1 MLRSTTS
8 NESGVYRFDA
18 VDLGEHDL
26 TVKAHGFRTM
36 TNRSLN
42 VQAAQTV
49 GLDVQL
55 EVGDNVS
62 VVEVSAEAIQLQTET
77 PVRGGNVNST
87 AAINLPF
94 YSRNPA
100 MLAIT
105 LPGVYERTTEH
116 RRRGYFFGEWRS
128 RTIQ

>member
-1 MLRSTTS
+1 MQ
-8 NESGVYRFDA
+8 SGVYRFDA

-26 TVKAHGFRTM
+26 TVKARGFRTM

-49 GLDVQL
+49 GIDIRL

-62 VVEVSAEAIQLQTET
+62 VIEVSAEANQLQTEA
-77 PVRGGNVNST
+77 PVRGGNINTVQ
-87 AAINLPF
+87 AMNLPF
-94 YSRNPA
+94 YGRNPA

-105 LPGVYERTTEH
+105 LPGVIER
-116 RRRGYFFGEWRS
+116 RQNNGRGSDIFCEWRS
-128 RTIQ
+128 WTLQ